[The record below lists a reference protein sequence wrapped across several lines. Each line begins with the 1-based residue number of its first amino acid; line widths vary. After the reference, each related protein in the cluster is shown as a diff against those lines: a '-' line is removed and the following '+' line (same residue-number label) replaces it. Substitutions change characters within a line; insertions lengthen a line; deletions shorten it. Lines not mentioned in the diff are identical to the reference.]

1 MTQQQLA
8 AAKALMAAV
17 TNSDSANAFCRN
29 LVHTVLARFGANSAM
44 ICKISNAARLQTVGS
59 YGVDFEV
66 LDGALGSAFEAS
78 PISRAI
84 KNLEAMVFYSLQGD
98 MESLA
103 LAAGLSPKNGAVAM
117 PLFTDGLVCGAVMVT
132 FDDRLEENPMVPE
145 LAESLQVASVHFL
158 QRDSHGLPS
167 SNRRL
172 AQTYDGVVPDH
183 LTDRQLLI
191 LGMLEQPLTYS
202 QIGRQLHVSESLV
215 KQESGRVF
223 RYLGVNTRRDAVQAA
238 QDRSLLG
245 KAENAA

>member
-8 AAKALMAAV
+8 AAKALMSAV
-17 TNSDSANAFCRN
+17 TNSESANAFCRH
-29 LVHTVLARFGANSAM
+29 LVHTVFARFGANSAM

-59 YGVDFEV
+59 YGVEV
-66 LDGALGSAFEAS
+66 QLLDGELGSAFEAS

-84 KNLEAMVFYSLQGD
+84 KNLEGLVFPTLQGE

-117 PLFTDGLVCGAVMVT
+117 PLFADGLVCGAVMVT
-132 FDDRLEENPMVPE
+132 FDDKLDANPMVTE

-158 QRDSHGLPS
+158 QREMVGSAS
-167 SNRRL
+167 TARR
-172 AQTYDGVVPDH
+172 AATNNDGVIPES

-215 KQESGRVF
+215 KQESGRIF

-238 QDRSLLG
+238 QDRNLLG
-245 KAENAA
+245 TSENAA

>member
-1 MTQQQLA
+1 
-8 AAKALMAAV
+8 MAAV
-17 TNSDSANAFCRN
+17 TNSESANAFCRN
-29 LVHTVLARFGANSAM
+29 LVHTVFARFGANSAI

-59 YGVDFEV
+59 YGVEVEV

-84 KNLEAMVFYSLQGD
+84 KNLEAMVFSSLQGD

-117 PLFTDGLVCGAVMVT
+117 PLFADGLVCGAVMVT
-132 FDDRLEENPMVPE
+132 FEDQLDANPMVPE

-158 QRDSHGLPS
+158 HRDTQGQQSN
-167 SNRRL
+167 NRRVT
-172 AQTYDGVVPDH
+172 ATHDGVVPDH

-215 KQESGRVF
+215 KQESGRIF

-238 QDRSLLG
+238 QDRNLLG